1 MRKNTFVMT
10 VAMLMGTMALGCAG
24 SAFAA
29 GTTLESATKTALEAA
44 GVAESDVIFEKK
56 GTSFDDGREIYEI
69 DFFVPGQ
76 MKYDFDIDTTTGAI
90 VGQDKDFWDADDDM
104 EYAALINQ
112 AAAAKTAAP
121 ATTAAPAAKAAEV
134 TGEMTEAQ
142 AKEAALKDAGLT
154 EADVVFTKCVK
165 DVDDSIVKFEI
176 DFRAKDGME
185 YEYDFSVAD
194 GTMLDKNVDM
204 DAWDD

>member
-90 VGQDKDFWDADDDM
+90 VG
-104 EYAALINQ
+104 
-112 AAAAKTAAP
+112 
-121 ATTAAPAAKAAEV
+121 
-134 TGEMTEAQ
+134 
-142 AKEAALKDAGLT
+142 LT

-165 DVDDSIVKFEI
+165 DVDDGIVKFEI

-185 YEYDFSVAD
+185 YEYDFRLAD
-194 GTMLDKNVDM
+194 GTLLDKNVDM
-204 DAWDD
+204 DDWDD

>member
-29 GTTLESATKTALEAA
+29 GTTLEDAAKTALEAA

-112 AAAAKTAAP
+112 AAAVKTGAP

-165 DVDDSIVKFEI
+165 DVDDGIVKFEI

-185 YEYDFSVAD
+185 YEYDFLVAD

-204 DAWDD
+204 ADWDD